1 MTSILMPYACKPEE
15 TKGRLYSEN
24 NERSLHRNNF
34 QRDRDRIIHSTAFRK
49 LDSKTQ
55 VFVNIDS
62 SSCFRTRLTHSLEVS
77 QIART
82 IARSM
87 SLSEDLAEA
96 IALAHD
102 LGHAPFGHAGQEE
115 INLAI
120 KNLGMNIDCFEHN
133 LQGLRIVDFLEKRYI
148 NFNGLNLCFETREGI
163 LKHCSKENAQK
174 LGDIGARFIN
184 GTNPSLEAQL
194 VDYADEIAYNTH
206 DIDDG
211 LNYGLIELKDLQEL
225 YIFGKCFHDV
235 KHLYSDTDEKFLIL
249 ETIRSLIN
257 ILVTDIINNSTNIIQ
272 QINPKNVYDVRD
284 KCNMIRFSEPIEN
297 YLNEIKRF
305 LYLNL
310 YRHDVVLKAASK
322 GRHIIKTLFE
332 IYMNDYRLLPKEI
345 LCCYSD
351 NINQQIID
359 YISSMTDRDAIAC
372 FKSFNR

>member
-1 MTSILMPYACKPEE
+1 MTNILMPYACRPEE
-15 TKGRLYSEN
+15 TKGRLYTEN

-34 QRDRDRIIHSTAFRK
+34 QRDRDRIIHSKAFRK

-62 SSCFRTRLTHSLEVS
+62 SNCFRTRLTHSLEVS

-87 SLSEDLAEA
+87 SLSEDLSEA

-120 KNLGMNIDCFEHN
+120 QSLGMNIGCFEHN
-133 LQGLRIVDFLEKRYI
+133 LQGLRIVDLLEKRYI

-163 LKHCSKENAQK
+163 LKHCSKKDAEK

-211 LNYGLIELKDLQEL
+211 LHYGLIELKDLKDL
-225 YIFGKCFHDV
+225 YLFGKCFYDV
-235 KHLYSDTDEKFLIL
+235 KHLYRDFDEKILIL

-257 ILVTDIINNSTNIIQ
+257 ILVMDIISNSTNIIH
-272 QINPKNVYDVRD
+272 QISPKNIYDVRV
-284 KCNMIRFSEPIEN
+284 KCNMIRFSESMEN
-297 YLNEIKRF
+297 YLNEIKSF
-305 LYLNL
+305 LYLKL
-310 YRHDVVLKAASK
+310 YRHDVVLNAAAK
-322 GRHIIKTLFE
+322 GRYIIKTLFE
-332 IYMNDYRLLPKEI
+332 IYMNNHRLLPKEI
-345 LCCYSD
+345 LYCDSD
-351 NINQQIID
+351 NINQQIVD
-359 YISSMTDRDAIAC
+359 YISGMTDRDAISC

>member
-15 TKGRLYSEN
+15 SKGRLYPEN
-24 NERSLHRNNF
+24 NQRSLNRNNF
-34 QRDRDRIIHSTAFRK
+34 QRDRDRIIHSKAFRK

-55 VFVNIDS
+55 VFINIDS

-87 SLSEDLAEA
+87 SLSEDLSEA

-115 INLAI
+115 INLSI
-120 KNLGMNIDCFEHN
+120 KNLNMNIGAFEHN
-133 LQGLRIVDFLEKRYI
+133 LQGLRIVDVLENRYI

-163 LKHCSKENAQK
+163 LKHCSKQDAKK
-174 LGDIGARFIN
+174 LGDIGARFID

-211 LNYGLIELKDLQEL
+211 LNYGLIELKDLKDL
-225 YIFGKCFHDV
+225 YIFGKCFYDI
-235 KHLYSDTDEKFLIL
+235 KHLHCEFDEKILIL

-257 ILVTDIINNSTNIIQ
+257 VLVTDLISNSTKIIK
-272 QINPKNVYDVRD
+272 QINPKNVYDVRV

-297 YLNEIKRF
+297 YLNEIKSF
-305 LYLNL
+305 LYLKL
-310 YRHDVVLKAASK
+310 YRNDVVLDAAAR

-332 IYMNDYRLLPKEI
+332 IYMNDPRLLPKES
-345 LCCYSD
+345 LCRYSD
-351 NINQQIID
+351 HIHQQIVD
-359 YISSMTDRDAIAC
+359 YISSMTDRDAISC